1 MINIILVVKNGGMP
15 IIYFLLFAEVW
26 KGLFEGWGIDTGI
39 VETKWFALIIIG
51 LGLLY
56 FAFKKD
62 IADLKVMT
70 IFLFLG
76 IVLFAFLMSIYL
88 TIEGPA
94 EMEDKSRVDY
104 LFPMTD

>member
-15 IIYFLLFAEVW
+15 IIYFLLFAEIW
-26 KGLFEGWGIDTGI
+26 KGLFEGWGVNTGV
-39 VETKWFALIIIG
+39 VETKWFALIIVG

-76 IVLFAFLMSIYL
+76 IIAFNVLLAIYL
-88 TIEGPA
+88 ILNGPK
-94 EMEDKSRVDY
+94 ED
-104 LFPMTD
+104 